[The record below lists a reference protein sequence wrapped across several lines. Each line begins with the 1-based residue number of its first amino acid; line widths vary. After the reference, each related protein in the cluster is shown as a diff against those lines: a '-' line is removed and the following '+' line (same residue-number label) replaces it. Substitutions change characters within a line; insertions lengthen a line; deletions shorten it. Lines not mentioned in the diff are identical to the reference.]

1 MIDISLDGLLE
12 SYRRVARTE
21 RGKGTYFERLASAFL
36 SEHPVQREH
45 YQHVQGYAD
54 WAADQRWERRD
65 TRDLPKLESA
75 T

>member
-1 MIDISLDGLLE
+1 MIDISLDDLLE

-21 RGKGTYFERLASAFL
+21 REKGTHFERLASAFL

-54 WAADQRWERRD
+54 WAADQGWERRD
-65 TRDLPKLESA
+65 TWNLPKIEIA